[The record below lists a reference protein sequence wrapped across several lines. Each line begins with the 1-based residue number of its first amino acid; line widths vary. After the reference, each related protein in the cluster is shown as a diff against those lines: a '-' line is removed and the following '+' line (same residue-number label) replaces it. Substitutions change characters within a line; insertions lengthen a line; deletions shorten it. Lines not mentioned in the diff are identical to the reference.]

1 MRTSVRWIND
11 YLDRPAS
18 AEEQADALT
27 AVGLNFDGR
36 ETLPDGAIWQEIETT
51 SNRGDCLCHFGL
63 ARELAAKTKRT
74 LIAPRTSPS
83 GAAKQNATT
92 MSNIA
97 AQHCA
102 DVISVSNEDHEAC
115 PRYSARVIRGVK
127 VGPSPEW
134 LQERLRDVGQIPR
147 NNIVD
152 CTNFVLLE
160 LGHPT
165 HVFDLSTL
173 SGGQIHVRRAR
184 AKEMFLPLGDQA
196 VAIELCPADLVIADG
211 EKPVALAGVK
221 GGALSAVR
229 ESTTD
234 IVLETAT
241 FNPMQVRASSRR
253 HKIASDSSKRFE
265 RGVHPASIAGA
276 AARLA
281 DLIMQTAGG
290 TLCDGVVEAGA
301 AIAPL
306 KKVSMRCDRC
316 RKVLGADISN
326 QEILHTLQTLGFFPQ
341 LQGDLIE
348 CTVPAQRMDIEREV
362 DLIEE
367 IIRLLG
373 LERVPMGESIQI
385 RTAAPDAKVEAAE
398 RVRDTLAGM
407 DFVEC
412 VTHALISD
420 SAANAFVH
428 AHQSALRIED
438 ERAGGTPCLRPSIV
452 PGLLATRKLNE
463 DRGATGAMRLFE
475 IASIFHLD
483 ATKQH
488 HESVSLGMI
497 ADVERDDLGYRALR
511 GVIERLAHEIAAKP
525 AMFTPCV
532 SDAVMHP
539 AATIEIDG
547 VTIGRI
553 GFLTRTARSTVG
565 IEKPM
570 IAAEIA
576 LDLLLAHWPPERP
589 AAMLP
594 SMPSVERDLSL
605 IVDND
610 KTWAQVER
618 VVLGNRPAHL
628 ESMSFTGVYK
638 GKQTGADKKSVTL
651 RLVFRDATRT
661 LRREEIDVQV
671 QELVNV
677 LQKEL
682 AAELRA

>member
-11 YLDRPAS
+11 YLEKPAS
-18 AEEQADALT
+18 AQEQADALT

-36 ETLPDGAIWQEIETT
+36 ETLPDGSIWQEIETT

-63 ARELAAKTKRT
+63 ARELAAKTKRV
-74 LIAPRTSPS
+74 LVAPGSQGDGGVKRNS
-83 GAAKQNATT
+83 AAPAKSSARNCSEFIRVCN
-92 MSNIA
+92 M
-97 AQHCA
+97 
-102 DVISVSNEDHEAC
+102 DHQAC

-134 LQERLRDVGQIPR
+134 LQQRLRDVGQIPR

-160 LGHPT
+160 LGQPT

-173 SGGQIHVRRAR
+173 AGGEIQVRRAR

-196 VAIELCPADLVIADG
+196 VAIELSPADLVIADG

-234 IVLETAT
+234 IVLEAAT
-241 FNPMQVRASSRR
+241 FNPSQVRASSRR

-265 RGVHPASIAGA
+265 RGVHAAAIDGA
-276 AARLA
+276 AERLA
-281 DLIMQTAGG
+281 DLIVQTAGG
-290 TLCDGVVEAGA
+290 TLCDGVVQAGA
-301 AIAPL
+301 PL
-306 KKVSMRCDRC
+306 PELKMVSMRCDRC
-316 RKVLGADISN
+316 RAVLGADISN
-326 QEILHTLQTLGFFPQ
+326 QEMSQTLQTLGFSPR

-348 CTVPAQRMDIEREV
+348 CAVPPQRMDIEREV

-367 IIRLLG
+367 VIRLLG
-373 LERVPMGESIQI
+373 LERVPMTESIQI
-385 RTAAPDAKVEAAE
+385 RTAAADAKVESAE

-420 SAANAFVH
+420 AAANAFLLAQH
-428 AHQSALRIED
+428 SALRIED
-438 ERAGGTPCLRPSIV
+438 ERAGGTPCLRPSIL
-452 PGLLATRKLNE
+452 PGLLAARKLNQ
-463 DRGATGAMRLFE
+463 DRGAMESMRLFE

-483 ATKQH
+483 AKKQH

-497 ADVERDDLGYRALR
+497 ADVEKDDLGYRALR
-511 GVIERLAHEIAAKP
+511 GVVERLAHEIAGQNATC
-525 AMFTPCV
+525 TPTT

-539 AATIEIDG
+539 VAKIELNQ
-547 VTIGRI
+547 VAIGRI
-553 GFLTRTARSTVG
+553 GFLTPAARGAFG
-565 IEKPM
+565 IDKPM

-594 SMPSVERDLSL
+594 NMPSVERDLSL
-605 IVDND
+605 ILDNAR
-610 KTWAQVER
+610 TWAQVES
-618 VVLGNRPAHL
+618 VVLGNRPQHF

-638 GKQTGADKKSVTL
+638 GKQIGADKKSLTL
-651 RLVFRDATRT
+651 RLVFRDSART
-661 LRREEIDVQV
+661 LRREEIDLEVQSLV
-671 QELVNV
+671 QV

-682 AAELRA
+682 KAELRA

>member
-1 MRTSVRWIND
+1 M
-11 YLDRPAS
+11 DRPAS
-18 AEEQADALT
+18 AQEQADALT

-36 ETLPDGAIWQEIETT
+36 ETLPDGSVWQEIETT

-63 ARELAAKTKRT
+63 ARELAAKTKRV
-74 LIAPRTSPS
+74 LVAPNSKGN
-83 GAAKQNATT
+83 GAAKKNSSTAV
-92 MSNIA
+92 NVA
-97 AQHCA
+97 ARNGA
-102 DVISVSNEDHEAC
+102 DFIRVSNVDHQAC
-115 PRYSARVIRGVK
+115 PRYTARVIRGVK

-160 LGHPT
+160 LGQPT
-165 HVFDLSTL
+165 HIFDLSTL
-173 SGGQIHVRRAR
+173 AGGQIQVRRAR

-196 VAIELCPADLVIADG
+196 VAIELSPADLVIADG

-234 IVLETAT
+234 IVLEAAT
-241 FNPMQVRASSRR
+241 FNPALVRASSRR

-265 RGVHPASIAGA
+265 RGVHAAAIDLA

-290 TLCDGVVEAGA
+290 TLCLGVAEAGA

-306 KKVSMRCDRC
+306 KIVPMRCERC
-316 RKVLGADISN
+316 RKILGADISN
-326 QEILHTLQTLGFFPQ
+326 QEMLQTLQTLGFSPRMT
-341 LQGDLIE
+341 GDLIE
-348 CTVPAQRMDIEREV
+348 CTVPPERMDIEREV

-367 IIRLLG
+367 VIRMLG
-373 LERVPMGESIQI
+373 LDRVPTGESIQI

-428 AHQSALRIED
+428 AQQSALRIED
-438 ERAGGTPCLRPSIV
+438 ERAGGTPCLRPSIF
-452 PGLLATRKLNE
+452 PGLLTTRKLNE

-483 ATKQH
+483 AKKQH
-488 HESVSLGMI
+488 HESVSLGMM
-497 ADVERDDLGYRALR
+497 ADVEMDDLGYRALR
-511 GVIERLAHEIAAKP
+511 GVIERLAHEIAAKI
-525 AMFTPCV
+525 ATFTPTT

-539 AATIEIDG
+539 AAKIEIDG

-553 GFLTRTARSTVG
+553 GFLTGAARATVG

-570 IAAEIA
+570 IAAEIE

-594 SMPSVERDLSL
+594 NMPSVERDLSL
-605 IVDND
+605 ILDNA
-610 KTWAQVER
+610 KTWAHVER

-628 ESMSFTGVYK
+628 ECMSFTGVYK
-638 GKQTGADKKSVTL
+638 GKQIGADKKSLTL

-661 LRREEIDVQV
+661 LRGEEIDVEV
-671 QELVNV
+671 QELVKV

-682 AAELRA
+682 AAEFRA